1 MPRSINRLR
10 SWLVCSVVLLSSVVV
25 GMYFLGRS
33 RQRNVLN
40 EVPGKMGYG
49 VKQTAS
55 GFQFSKSERGRTL
68 FTVQAREVKEFEVN
82 GRHSEL
88 HQVNIILYGRDA
100 SRFDQISGNDFLYD
114 PKSGDITAKGE
125 VQIDLEANPA
135 GATSPDQAAPKEL
148 KNAIHL
154 KTTDLV
160 FNKNS
165 GNAFTNAK
173 VDFHGIQASGWAV
186 GIQYAGHSNTLT
198 LSSQV
203 HLLLTGASPS
213 VIDAAHA
220 AVTGQPRQI
229 LLDRPVLHRGDVSA
243 FSDQATL
250 FLGPDNS
257 VDRLIATGNVRGT
270 MHAAP
275 KRHAPEKVN
284 AAGLLGA
291 GGSAAR
297 RNKSVEQDQSS
308 EMHARCDHADLYFT
322 SAHNELR
329 TAILTGNVRVDRIG
343 LQNMEGNAGRVIL
356 DYSGKNLLQKVHAA
370 ESVCLAQH
378 AGTNPKASANG
389 GTGAHDFELTSP
401 IVDFYVVGGRF
412 LDYADSTGNAK
423 ITILP
428 ARDSGTVSSTG
439 NLPAN
444 SAEQRTVITAGK
456 FKAKF
461 VRTPEGGSSLST
473 IHGAPDAKIVNSSA
487 DQPDRIST
495 SRTLDATFVP
505 RGGIDSIV
513 QQGNVAY
520 TDGQPADTRTKAWAD
535 HARYTPADQ
544 LTVLTGSPRVIQGGT
559 ATTARII
566 HINRA
571 TGQARAEDN
580 VKTTYSDLSEQP
592 NGALLASS
600 SPLHV
605 TARSMIAYNTTGLA
619 LYTGDARLWQDANII
634 EAPSILFDREHRSA
648 TAEGTVTQ
656 PVSTLLIQA
665 SNSPSEKNS
674 RQPQKT
680 PPDKQKPEKYSPVAV
695 TAARLRYTDA
705 ERKAHYEGHVL
716 AKGSGFTANAK
727 SMDVY
732 LLPRSQTSKNQSLA
746 GPGQLD
752 RIVGQ
757 GDVIVQQ
764 PGRRAVGQQL
774 VYTAAEDKFVLS
786 GGAPS
791 IFDAERGKTTGVSLT
806 FYRRDDRV
814 LVDGQP
820 STPVVTQTR
829 VAR

>member
-1 MPRSINRLR
+1 MPRSIYRLR
-10 SWLVCSVVLLSSVVV
+10 RWLVWSAVLLSSVVA
-25 GMYFLGRS
+25 GTYFLARS

-68 FTVQAREVKEFEVN
+68 FTVQAKDVKEFELN
-82 GRHSEL
+82 GRAEL

-165 GNAFTNAK
+165 GNAFTNAR
-173 VDFHGIQASGWAV
+173 VDFHGLQASGWAV
-186 GIQYAGHSNTLT
+186 GIQYAGHTNNLT

-203 HLLLTGASPS
+203 HLLLIGVPPS

-220 AVTGQPRQI
+220 VVTGQPRQI
-229 LLDRPVLHRGDVSA
+229 LFDRPVLRRGEVSA
-243 FSDQATL
+243 LSEQATL

-257 VDRLIATGNVRGT
+257 VERLIATGNVRGT
-270 MHAAP
+270 MQVAA
-275 KRHAPEKVN
+275 KRRTPEKGN
-284 AAGLLGA
+284 TAGLV

-297 RNKSVEQDQSS
+297 QNKSPEPDQSS
-308 EMHARCDHADLYFT
+308 EMHARSDHADLYFT
-322 SAHNELR
+322 TEHNELR
-329 TAILTGNVRVDRIG
+329 TAVLTGNVQADRIG
-343 LQNMEGNAGRVIL
+343 LQDMEGNAGRVIL
-356 DYSGKNLLQKVHAA
+356 DYSGRNLLQKVHAA
-370 ESVCLAQH
+370 ESVRLAQH
-378 AGTNPKASANG
+378 AGTNPKPSANG

-401 IVDFYVVGGRF
+401 IVDFYVVDGRF
-412 LDYADSTGNAK
+412 LDYADTSGNAK

-428 ARDSGTVSSTG
+428 AGESDTVSSAG
-439 NLPAN
+439 NVPAN
-444 SAEQRTVITAGK
+444 SADQRTVITAGK

-473 IHGAPDAKIVNSSA
+473 VHGAPDAKIVNSSA

-520 TDGQPADTRTKAWAD
+520 TDGQPADKRTQAWAER
-535 HARYTPADQ
+535 ARYTPADQ

-559 ATTARII
+559 ATTARMIY
-566 HINRA
+566 INRA

-600 SPLHV
+600 SPIHV
-605 TARSMIAYNTTGLA
+605 TAHSMIAYNTTGLA

-634 EAPSILFDREHRSA
+634 EAPSILFDREHRSV

-665 SNSPSEKNS
+665 NSPTEKNS
-674 RQPQKT
+674 REPQKT
-680 PPDKQKPEKYSPVAV
+680 PPDKQKSEKYSPVAV
-695 TAARLRYTDA
+695 TAARLRYNDA
-705 ERKAHYEGHVL
+705 ERKAHYEGRVL
-716 AKGSGFTANAK
+716 AKGSGFTAAGK

-732 LLPRSQTSKNQSLA
+732 LLPRSQTSKNQLLA

-752 RIVGQ
+752 RIIGQ
-757 GDVIVQQ
+757 GDVVVQQ
-764 PGRRAVGQQL
+764 PGRRALGEQL
-774 VYTAAEDKFVLS
+774 VYTAADDKFVLT
-786 GGAPS
+786 GGSPS
-791 IFDAERGKTTGVSLT
+791 IFDAERGKTAGVSLT

-814 LVDGQP
+814 LVDGEA
-820 STPVVTQTR
+820 SSPVVTQTR

>member
-1 MPRSINRLR
+1 
-10 SWLVCSVVLLSSVVV
+10 
-25 GMYFLGRS
+25 
-33 RQRNVLN
+33 
-40 EVPGKMGYG
+40 
-49 VKQTAS
+49 
-55 GFQFSKSERGRTL
+55 
-68 FTVQAREVKEFEVN
+68 
-82 GRHSEL
+82 
-88 HQVNIILYGRDA
+88 
-100 SRFDQISGNDFLYD
+100 
-114 PKSGDITAKGE
+114 
-125 VQIDLEANPA
+125 
-135 GATSPDQAAPKEL
+135 
-148 KNAIHL
+148 
-154 KTTDLV
+154 
-160 FNKNS
+160 
-165 GNAFTNAK
+165 
-173 VDFHGIQASGWAV
+173 
-186 GIQYAGHSNTLT
+186 
-198 LSSQV
+198 
-203 HLLLTGASPS
+203 
-213 VIDAAHA
+213 
-220 AVTGQPRQI
+220 
-229 LLDRPVLHRGDVSA
+229 
-243 FSDQATL
+243 
-250 FLGPDNS
+250 
-257 VDRLIATGNVRGT
+257 
-270 MHAAP
+270 
-275 KRHAPEKVN
+275 
-284 AAGLLGA
+284 
-291 GGSAAR
+291 
-297 RNKSVEQDQSS
+297 
-308 EMHARCDHADLYFT
+308 
-322 SAHNELR
+322 
-329 TAILTGNVRVDRIG
+329 
-343 LQNMEGNAGRVIL
+343 
-356 DYSGKNLLQKVHAA
+356 
-370 ESVCLAQH
+370 
-378 AGTNPKASANG
+378 
-389 GTGAHDFELTSP
+389 LTSP
-401 IVDFYVVGGRF
+401 ILDFYVVAGRF
-412 LDYADSTGNAK
+412 LDYADTTGNAK

-520 TDGQPADTRTKAWAD
+520 TDGQPADKRTQAWAD

-600 SPLHV
+600 SPIHV

-634 EAPSILFDREHRSA
+634 EAPSILFDREHRSV

-695 TAARLRYTDA
+695 TAARLRYSDA
-705 ERKAHYEGHVL
+705 ERKAHYEGRVL
-716 AKGSGFTANAK
+716 AKGSGFTAAGK

-732 LLPRSQTSKNQSLA
+732 LLPRSQISKNQLLA

-757 GDVIVQQ
+757 GDVVVQQ

-774 VYTAAEDKFVLS
+774 VYTAADDKFVLS
-786 GGAPS
+786 GGSPS

-814 LVDGQP
+814 LVDGEA
-820 STPVVTQTR
+820 SSPVVTQTR

>member
-10 SWLVCSVVLLSSVVV
+10 RWLVGSAVLLTSVVA
-25 GMYFLGRS
+25 GMYFLARS

-40 EVPGKMGYG
+40 EVPGKIGYG

-68 FTVQAREVKEFEVN
+68 FTVQARDVKQFELN
-82 GRHSEL
+82 GRAEL

-125 VQIDLEANPA
+125 VRIDLEANPA
-135 GATSPDQAAPKEL
+135 GATSPDQAAPREL

-160 FNKNS
+160 FNKET
-165 GNAFTNAK
+165 GNAFTNAR
-173 VDFHGIQASGWAV
+173 VDFRGVQASGSAV

-213 VIDAAHA
+213 VVDAVHA
-220 AVTGQPRQI
+220 VVTGQPRQI
-229 LLDRPVLHRGDVSA
+229 LFDRPVLHRGDVSA
-243 FSDQATL
+243 LSDQATL

-257 VDRLIATGNVRGT
+257 VERLIATGNVHGT
-270 MHAAP
+270 MHVAP
-275 KRHAPEKVN
+275 KQHTKQKN
-284 AAGLLGA
+284 AAGLGSTGESGA
-291 GGSAAR
+291 KLD
-297 RNKSVEQDQSS
+297 KSVEQDQSS
-308 EMHARCDHADLYFT
+308 EMHARSDQAELLFT

-329 TAILTGNVRVDRIG
+329 TAILTGNVQVDRIG

-356 DYSGKNLLQKVHAA
+356 DYSGKNELQKVHAA
-370 ESVCLAQH
+370 ERVRLAQH
-378 AGTNPKASANG
+378 AGTNPKTSANG

-401 IVDFYVVGGRF
+401 IIDFYVVDGRF
-412 LDYADSTGNAK
+412 LDHADTSGDAK

-428 ARDSGTVSSTG
+428 AHDSGAVSATG
-439 NLPAN
+439 NPPAD
-444 SAEQRTVITAGK
+444 SADQRTVITAGK

-461 VRTPEGGSSLST
+461 VRTPEGGSGLST
-473 IHGAPDAKIVNSSA
+473 MHGAPDAKIVNSSA

-505 RGGIDSIV
+505 RGGIESIV

-520 TDGQPADTRTKAWAD
+520 TDNQSAEKRTQAWAD

-544 LTVLTGSPRVIQGGT
+544 LTVLTGTPRVIQGGT
-559 ATTARII
+559 ATTARMIY
-566 HINRA
+566 INHA

-592 NGALLASS
+592 SGALLASS
-600 SPLHV
+600 SPIHV

-634 EAPSILFDREHRSA
+634 EAPSILFDREHRSV

-665 SNSPSEKNS
+665 SNSASEKNP
-674 RQPQKT
+674 REPQKT
-680 PPDKQKPEKYSPVAV
+680 PPNPQKSEKYSPVAV
-695 TAARLRYTDA
+695 TAAKLRYTDA
-705 ERKAHYEGHVL
+705 ERKAHYEDNVL
-716 AKGSGFTANAK
+716 AKGSGFTAAGK

-786 GGAPS
+786 GGGPS

-806 FYRRDDRV
+806 FFRRDDRV
-814 LVDGQP
+814 LVDGQA
-820 STPVVTQTR
+820 SSPVVTQTR

>member
-1 MPRSINRLR
+1 MPRSIYRLR
-10 SWLVCSVVLLSSVVV
+10 RWLVLSAVLLSSVVA
-25 GMYFLGRS
+25 GTYFLARS

-68 FTVQAREVKEFEVN
+68 FTVQAKDVKEFELN
-82 GRHSEL
+82 GRAEL

-165 GNAFTNAK
+165 GNAFTNAR
-173 VDFHGIQASGWAV
+173 VDFHGLQASGWAV
-186 GIQYAGHSNTLT
+186 GIQYAGHSNNLT

-203 HLLLTGASPS
+203 HLLLIGAPPS

-220 AVTGQPRQI
+220 VVTGQPRQI
-229 LLDRPVLHRGDVSA
+229 LFERPVLHRGEVSA
-243 FSDQATL
+243 LSEQATL

-257 VDRLIATGNVRGT
+257 VERLIATGNVRGT
-270 MHAAP
+270 MQVAA
-275 KRHAPEKVN
+275 KRRTPEKGN
-284 AAGLLGA
+284 TAGLV

-297 RNKSVEQDQSS
+297 QNKSPEPDLSS
-308 EMHARCDHADLYFT
+308 EMHARSDHADLYFT

-329 TAILTGNVRVDRIG
+329 TAVLTGNVQVDRIG
-343 LQNMEGNAGRVIL
+343 LQAMEGNAGRVIL
-356 DYSGKNLLQKVHAA
+356 DYSGRNLLQKVHAA
-370 ESVCLAQH
+370 ESVRLAQH
-378 AGTNPKASANG
+378 AGTNPKPSANG

-401 IVDFYVVGGRF
+401 IVDFYVVDGRF
-412 LDYADSTGNAK
+412 LDYADTSGNAK

-428 ARDSGTVSSTG
+428 AGESDTVSSAG
-439 NLPAN
+439 NSPAN
-444 SAEQRTVITAGK
+444 SADQRTVITAGK

-520 TDGQPADTRTKAWAD
+520 TDGQPADKRTQAWAER
-535 HARYTPADQ
+535 ARYTPADQ
-544 LTVLTGSPRVIQGGT
+544 LTVLTGSPRVIQAGT
-559 ATTARII
+559 ATTARMIY
-566 HINRA
+566 INRA

-600 SPLHV
+600 SPIHV
-605 TARSMIAYNTTGLA
+605 TAHSMIAYNTTGLA

-634 EAPSILFDREHRSA
+634 EAPSILFDREHRSV

-665 SNSPSEKNS
+665 NSATEKNS
-674 RQPQKT
+674 REPQKT
-680 PPDKQKPEKYSPVAV
+680 PPDKQKSEKYSPVAV
-695 TAARLRYTDA
+695 TAARLRYNDA
-705 ERKAHYEGHVL
+705 ERKAHYEGRVL
-716 AKGSGFTANAK
+716 AKGSGFTAAGK

-732 LLPRSQTSKNQSLA
+732 LLPRSQTSKNQLLA

-752 RIVGQ
+752 RIIGQ
-757 GDVIVQQ
+757 GDVVVQQ

-774 VYTAAEDKFVLS
+774 VYTAADDKFVLT
-786 GGAPS
+786 GGSPS
-791 IFDAERGKTTGVSLT
+791 IFDAERGKTAGVSLT

-814 LVDGQP
+814 LVDGEA
-820 STPVVTQTR
+820 SSPVVTQTR

>member
-1 MPRSINRLR
+1 MPRSIYRLR
-10 SWLVCSVVLLSSVVV
+10 RWLVLSAVLLSSVVA
-25 GMYFLGRS
+25 GTYFLARS

-68 FTVQAREVKEFEVN
+68 CTVSARAVKEFEVN
-82 GRHSEL
+82 GRAEL
-88 HQVNIILYGRDA
+88 HGVNIILYGRDA

-160 FNKNS
+160 FNNNS
-165 GNAFTNAK
+165 GNAFTNAR
-173 VDFHGIQASGWAV
+173 VDFHGLQASGWAV
-186 GIQYAGHSNTLT
+186 GIQYAGHTNNLT

-203 HLLLTGASPS
+203 HLWLTGVSPS

-220 AVTGQPRQI
+220 EVTGQPRQI
-229 LLDRPVLHRGDVSA
+229 LFDRPVLHRGDASA
-243 FSDQATL
+243 LSEQATL

-257 VDRLIATGNVRGT
+257 VERLIATGNVRGT
-270 MHAAP
+270 MQVAAKP
-275 KRHAPEKVN
+275 STPEKGN
-284 AAGLLGA
+284 TAGLVA
-291 GGSAAR
+291 GSAAR
-297 RNKSVEQDQSS
+297 QNQSVKQEQSS
-308 EMHARCDHADLYFT
+308 EMHARSDHADLYFS

-356 DYSGKNLLQKVHAA
+356 DYSGRNLLQKVHAA
-370 ESVCLAQH
+370 ESVRLAQH
-378 AGTNPKASANG
+378 AGPNPKAYANG
-389 GTGAHDFELTSP
+389 GMGAHDFELTSP
-401 IVDFYVVGGRF
+401 IVDFYVVDGRF
-412 LDYADSTGNAK
+412 LDYADTSGNAK

-428 ARDSGTVSSTG
+428 AGESDTVSSAG
-439 NLPAN
+439 NLGANPAD
-444 SAEQRTVITAGK
+444 QRTVITAGK

-473 IHGAPDAKIVNSSA
+473 VHGAPDAKIVNSSA

-520 TDGQPADTRTKAWAD
+520 TDGQPADKRTQAWAER
-535 HARYTPADQ
+535 ARYTPADQ
-544 LTVLTGSPRVIQGGT
+544 LTVLTGSPRVIQAGT
-559 ATTARII
+559 ATTARMIY
-566 HINRA
+566 INRA

-600 SPLHV
+600 SPIHV
-605 TARSMIAYNTTGLA
+605 TAHSMIAYNTTGLA

-634 EAPSILFDREHRSA
+634 EAPSILFDREHRSV

-665 SNSPSEKNS
+665 NSPTEKNS
-674 RQPQKT
+674 REPQKT
-680 PPDKQKPEKYSPVAV
+680 PPDKQKSEKYSPVAV
-695 TAARLRYTDA
+695 TAARLRYNDA
-705 ERKAHYEGHVL
+705 ERKAHYEGRVL
-716 AKGSGFTANAK
+716 AKGSGFTAAGK

-732 LLPRSQTSKNQSLA
+732 LLPRSQTSKNQLLA

-752 RIVGQ
+752 KIIGQ
-757 GDVIVQQ
+757 GDVVVQQ
-764 PGRRAVGQQL
+764 PGRRALGQQL
-774 VYTAAEDKFVLS
+774 VYTAADDKFVLT
-786 GGAPS
+786 GGSPS
-791 IFDAERGKTTGVSLT
+791 IFDAERGKTAGVSLT

-814 LVDGQP
+814 LVDGEA
-820 STPVVTQTR
+820 SSPVVTQTR

>member
-1 MPRSINRLR
+1 MPRSIYRLR
-10 SWLVCSVVLLSSVVV
+10 RWLVWSAVLLSSVVA
-25 GMYFLGRS
+25 GTYFLARS

-68 FTVQAREVKEFEVN
+68 FTVQAKDVKEFELN
-82 GRHSEL
+82 GRAEL

-165 GNAFTNAK
+165 GNAFTNAR
-173 VDFHGIQASGWAV
+173 VDFHGLQASGWAV
-186 GIQYAGHSNTLT
+186 GIQYAGHSNNLT

-203 HLLLTGASPS
+203 HLLLIGAPPS

-220 AVTGQPRQI
+220 VVTGQPRQI
-229 LLDRPVLHRGDVSA
+229 LFDRPVLHRGEVSA
-243 FSDQATL
+243 LSEQATL

-257 VDRLIATGNVRGT
+257 VERLIATGNVRGT
-270 MHAAP
+270 MQVAAKP
-275 KRHAPEKVN
+275 RTPEKGN
-284 AAGLLGA
+284 TAGLVA
-291 GGSAAR
+291 GSAAR
-297 RNKSVEQDQSS
+297 QNKSPEPDQSS
-308 EMHARCDHADLYFT
+308 EMHARSDHADLYFT

-329 TAILTGNVRVDRIG
+329 TAVLTGNVQVDRIG
-343 LQNMEGNAGRVIL
+343 LQDMKGNAGRVIL
-356 DYSGKNLLQKVHAA
+356 DYSGRNLLQKVHAA
-370 ESVCLAQH
+370 ENVRLAQH
-378 AGTNPKASANG
+378 AGTNPKPSANG

-401 IVDFYVVGGRF
+401 IVDFYVVDGRF
-412 LDYADSTGNAK
+412 LDYADTSGNAK

-428 ARDSGTVSSTG
+428 AGESDTVSSAG
-439 NLPAN
+439 NLGANPAD
-444 SAEQRTVITAGK
+444 QRTVITAGK

-473 IHGAPDAKIVNSSA
+473 VHGAPDAKIVNSSA

-495 SRTLDATFVP
+495 SRTLDATFGP

-520 TDGQPADTRTKAWAD
+520 TDGQPADKRTQAWAER
-535 HARYTPADQ
+535 ARYTPADQ

-559 ATTARII
+559 ATTARMIY
-566 HINRA
+566 INRA

-600 SPLHV
+600 SPIHV
-605 TARSMIAYNTTGLA
+605 TAHSMIAYNTTGLA

-634 EAPSILFDREHRSA
+634 EAPSILFDREHRSV

-665 SNSPSEKNS
+665 NSPTEKNS
-674 RQPQKT
+674 REPQKT
-680 PPDKQKPEKYSPVAV
+680 PPDKQKSEKYSPVAV
-695 TAARLRYTDA
+695 TAARLRYNDA
-705 ERKAHYEGHVL
+705 ERKAHYEGRVL
-716 AKGSGFTANAK
+716 AKGSGFTAAGK

-732 LLPRSQTSKNQSLA
+732 LLPRSQTSKNQLLA

-752 RIVGQ
+752 KIIGQ
-757 GDVIVQQ
+757 GDVVVQQ
-764 PGRRAVGQQL
+764 PGRRALGQQL
-774 VYTAAEDKFVLS
+774 VYTAADDKFVLT
-786 GGAPS
+786 GGSPS
-791 IFDAERGKTTGVSLT
+791 IFDAERGKTAGVSLT

-814 LVDGQP
+814 LVDGEA
-820 STPVVTQTR
+820 SSPVVTQTR

>member
-1 MPRSINRLR
+1 MPRSIHRLR
-10 SWLVCSVVLLSSVVV
+10 RWLVWSAVLLSSVVA
-25 GMYFLGRS
+25 GMYFLARS

-68 FTVQAREVKEFEVN
+68 FTVRARDVKEFELN
-82 GRHSEL
+82 GRAEL

-135 GATSPDQAAPKEL
+135 GVTSPDQAAPKEI

-160 FNKNS
+160 FNKDS
-165 GNAFTNAK
+165 GNAFTNAR
-173 VDFHGIQASGWAV
+173 VDFRGIQASGSAV

-213 VIDAAHA
+213 VIDATHA

-229 LLDRPVLHRGDVSA
+229 LFDRPVLHRGDASA
-243 FSDQATL
+243 LADQATL

-257 VDRLIATGNVRGT
+257 VERLIATGNVRGT
-270 MHAAP
+270 MHVA
-275 KRHAPEKVN
+275 KRHTTEKVN
-284 AAGLLGA
+284 AAGLVGA
-291 GGSAAR
+291 GGSATR
-297 RNKSVEQDQSS
+297 QNKSVEQDQSS
-308 EMHARCDHADLYFT
+308 EMRARSDHADLYFS

-329 TAILTGNVRVDRIG
+329 TAILTGNVQVDRIG

-370 ESVCLAQH
+370 ESVRLAQH
-378 AGTNPKASANG
+378 AGPNPKASANG

-412 LDYADSTGNAK
+412 LDYADTSGNAK

-428 ARDSGTVSSTG
+428 AGDSGTVSSTG
-439 NLPAN
+439 NSPAD
-444 SAEQRTVITAGK
+444 SADQRSVITAGK
-456 FKAKF
+456 LKAKF
-461 VRTPEGGSSLST
+461 VSTPEGGSSLAT

-513 QQGNVAY
+513 QQGDVAY
-520 TDGQPADTRTKAWAD
+520 TDGQPAEKRTQAWAD
-535 HARYTPADQ
+535 QARYTPADQ

-559 ATTARII
+559 ATTARMI

-600 SPLHV
+600 SPIHV
-605 TARSMIAYNTTGLA
+605 TARSMIAYNATGLA
-619 LYTGDARLWQDANII
+619 LYAGDARLWQDANII
-634 EAPSILFDREHRSA
+634 EAPSILFDREHRSV
-648 TAEGTVTQ
+648 TAEGTLTQ

-665 SNSPSEKNS
+665 SNSLSEKNS
-674 RQPQKT
+674 GEPEKT
-680 PPDKQKPEKYSPVAV
+680 PPDKQKSEKYSPVAV
-695 TAARLRYTDA
+695 TAARLRYSDA
-705 ERKAHYEGHVL
+705 ERKAHYEGRVL
-716 AKGSGFTANAK
+716 AKGSGFTAAGK

-732 LLPRSQTSKNQSLA
+732 LLPRSQTSKNQLLA

-757 GDVIVQQ
+757 GDVVVQQ
-764 PGRRAVGQQL
+764 SGRRAVGQQL
-774 VYTAAEDKFVLS
+774 VYTAADDKFVLS
-786 GGAPS
+786 GGSPS

-806 FYRRDDRV
+806 FFRRDDRV
-814 LVDGQP
+814 LVDGEA
-820 STPVVTQTR
+820 SSPVVTQTR

>member
-1 MPRSINRLR
+1 MPRSLYRLR
-10 SWLVCSVVLLSSVVV
+10 RWLVWSAVLLSSVVA
-25 GMYFLGRS
+25 GTYFLARS

-68 FTVQAREVKEFEVN
+68 FTVQAKDVKEFELN
-82 GRHSEL
+82 GRAEL

-165 GNAFTNAK
+165 GNAFTNAR
-173 VDFHGIQASGWAV
+173 VDFHGLQASGWAV
-186 GIQYAGHSNTLT
+186 GIQYAGHTNNLT

-203 HLLLTGASPS
+203 HLLLIGAPPS

-220 AVTGQPRQI
+220 VVTGQPRQI
-229 LLDRPVLHRGDVSA
+229 LFDRPVLHRGEVSA
-243 FSDQATL
+243 LSEQATL

-257 VDRLIATGNVRGT
+257 VERLIATGNVRGT
-270 MHAAP
+270 MQVAA
-275 KRHAPEKVN
+275 KRRTPEKGN
-284 AAGLLGA
+284 TAGLV

-297 RNKSVEQDQSS
+297 QNKSPEPDQSS
-308 EMHARCDHADLYFT
+308 EMHARSDHADLYFT

-329 TAILTGNVRVDRIG
+329 TAVLTGNVQVDRIG
-343 LQNMEGNAGRVIL
+343 LQDMEGNAGRVIL
-356 DYSGKNLLQKVHAA
+356 DYSGRNLLQKVHAA
-370 ESVCLAQH
+370 EGVRLAQH
-378 AGTNPKASANG
+378 AGTNPKPSANG

-401 IVDFYVVGGRF
+401 IVDFYVVDGRF
-412 LDYADSTGNAK
+412 LDYADTSGNAK

-428 ARDSGTVSSTG
+428 AGESDTVSSAG

-444 SAEQRTVITAGK
+444 SADQRTVITAGK

-473 IHGAPDAKIVNSSA
+473 VHGAPDAKIVNSSA

-520 TDGQPADTRTKAWAD
+520 TDGQPADKRTQAWAER
-535 HARYTPADQ
+535 ARYTPADQ

-559 ATTARII
+559 ATTARMIY
-566 HINRA
+566 INRA
-571 TGQARAEDN
+571 TSQARAEDN

-600 SPLHV
+600 SPIHV
-605 TARSMIAYNTTGLA
+605 TAHNMIAYNTTGLA

-634 EAPSILFDREHRSA
+634 EAPSILFDREHRSV

-665 SNSPSEKNS
+665 NSPTEKNS
-674 RQPQKT
+674 REPQKT
-680 PPDKQKPEKYSPVAV
+680 PPDKQKSEKYSPVAV
-695 TAARLRYTDA
+695 TAARLRYNDA
-705 ERKAHYEGHVL
+705 ERKAHYEGRVL
-716 AKGSGFTANAK
+716 AKGSGFTAAGK

-732 LLPRSQTSKNQSLA
+732 LLPRSQTSKNQLLA

-752 RIVGQ
+752 RIIGQ
-757 GDVIVQQ
+757 GDVVVQQ
-764 PGRRAVGQQL
+764 PGRRALGQQL
-774 VYTAAEDKFVLS
+774 VYTAADDKFVLT
-786 GGAPS
+786 GGSPS
-791 IFDAERGKTTGVSLT
+791 IFDAERGKTAGVSLT
-806 FYRRDDRV
+806 FFRRDDRV
-814 LVDGQP
+814 LVDGEA
-820 STPVVTQTR
+820 SSPVVTQTR

>member
-1 MPRSINRLR
+1 MPRSIYRLR
-10 SWLVCSVVLLSSVVV
+10 RWLVWSAVLLSSVVA
-25 GMYFLGRS
+25 GTYFLARS

-68 FTVQAREVKEFEVN
+68 FTVQAKDVKEFELN
-82 GRHSEL
+82 GRAEL

-165 GNAFTNAK
+165 GNAFTNAR
-173 VDFHGIQASGWAV
+173 VDFHGLQASGWAV
-186 GIQYAGHSNTLT
+186 GIQYAGHTNNLT

-203 HLLLTGASPS
+203 HLLLIGAPPS

-220 AVTGQPRQI
+220 VVTGQPRQI
-229 LLDRPVLHRGDVSA
+229 LFERPVLHRGEVSA
-243 FSDQATL
+243 LSEQATL

-257 VDRLIATGNVRGT
+257 VERLIATGNVRGT
-270 MHAAP
+270 MQVAA
-275 KRHAPEKVN
+275 KRRTPEKGN
-284 AAGLLGA
+284 TTGLV

-297 RNKSVEQDQSS
+297 QNKSPEPDLSS
-308 EMHARCDHADLYFT
+308 EMHARSDHADLYFT

-329 TAILTGNVRVDRIG
+329 TAVLTGNVQVDRIG
-343 LQNMEGNAGRVIL
+343 LQAMEGNAGRVIL
-356 DYSGKNLLQKVHAA
+356 DYSGRNLLQKVHAA
-370 ESVCLAQH
+370 ESVRLAQH
-378 AGTNPKASANG
+378 AGTNPKPSANG

-401 IVDFYVVGGRF
+401 IVDFYVVDGRF
-412 LDYADSTGNAK
+412 LDYADTSGNAK

-428 ARDSGTVSSTG
+428 AGESDTVSSAG
-439 NLPAN
+439 NLGANPAD
-444 SAEQRTVITAGK
+444 QRTVITAGK

-473 IHGAPDAKIVNSSA
+473 VHGAPDAKIVNSSA

-520 TDGQPADTRTKAWAD
+520 TDGQPADKRTQAWAER
-535 HARYTPADQ
+535 ARYTPADQ

-559 ATTARII
+559 ATTARMIY
-566 HINRA
+566 INRA

-600 SPLHV
+600 SPIHV
-605 TARSMIAYNTTGLA
+605 TAHSMIAYNTTGLA

-634 EAPSILFDREHRSA
+634 EAPSILFDREHRSV

-665 SNSPSEKNS
+665 NSATEKNS
-674 RQPQKT
+674 REPQKT
-680 PPDKQKPEKYSPVAV
+680 PPDKQKSEKYSPVAV
-695 TAARLRYTDA
+695 TAARLRYNDA
-705 ERKAHYEGHVL
+705 ERKAHYEGRVL
-716 AKGSGFTANAK
+716 AKGSGFTAAGK

-732 LLPRSQTSKNQSLA
+732 LLPRSQTSKNQLLA

-752 RIVGQ
+752 RIIGQ
-757 GDVIVQQ
+757 GDVVVQQ

-774 VYTAAEDKFVLS
+774 VYTAADDKFVLT
-786 GGAPS
+786 GGSPS
-791 IFDAERGKTTGVSLT
+791 IFDAERGKTAGVSLT

-814 LVDGQP
+814 LVDGEA
-820 STPVVTQTR
+820 SSPVVTQTR

>member
-1 MPRSINRLR
+1 MPRSIYRLR
-10 SWLVCSVVLLSSVVV
+10 RWLVWSAVLLSSVVA
-25 GMYFLGRS
+25 GTYFLARS

-68 FTVQAREVKEFEVN
+68 FTVQAKDVKEFELN
-82 GRHSEL
+82 GRAEL

-165 GNAFTNAK
+165 GNAFTNAR
-173 VDFHGIQASGWAV
+173 VDFHGLQASGWAV
-186 GIQYAGHSNTLT
+186 GIQYAGHSNNLT

-203 HLLLTGASPS
+203 HLLLIGAPPS

-220 AVTGQPRQI
+220 VVTGQPRQI
-229 LLDRPVLHRGDVSA
+229 VFDRPVLHRGEVSA
-243 FSDQATL
+243 LSEQATL

-257 VDRLIATGNVRGT
+257 VERLIATGNVRGT
-270 MHAAP
+270 MQVAAKQIDLEANPAGVTSPDQATP
-275 KRHAPEKVN
+275 KEIKN
-284 AAGLLGA
+284 AIHLKTTDLVF
-291 GGSAAR
+291 
-297 RNKSVEQDQSS
+297 NKDSGN
-308 EMHARCDHADLYFT
+308 AFT
-322 SAHNELR
+322 NAHNELR
-329 TAILTGNVRVDRIG
+329 TAILTGNVQVDRIG

-370 ESVCLAQH
+370 ESVRLAQH
-378 AGTNPKASANG
+378 AGTNPKPSANG

-401 IVDFYVVGGRF
+401 IIDFYVVDGRF
-412 LDYADSTGNAK
+412 LDHADTSGNAK

-428 ARDSGTVSSTG
+428 ARDSGTVSSIG

-444 SAEQRTVITAGK
+444 SADQRTVITAGK

-473 IHGAPDAKIVNSSA
+473 VHGAPDAKIVNSSA

-495 SRTLDATFVP
+495 SRTLDATFGP

-520 TDGQPADTRTKAWAD
+520 TDGQPADKRTQAWAER
-535 HARYTPADQ
+535 ARYTPADQ

-559 ATTARII
+559 ATTARMIY
-566 HINRA
+566 INRA

-600 SPLHV
+600 SPIHV
-605 TARSMIAYNTTGLA
+605 TAHSMIAYNTTGLA

-634 EAPSILFDREHRSA
+634 EAPSILFDREHRSV

-665 SNSPSEKNS
+665 NSPTEKNS
-674 RQPQKT
+674 REPQKT
-680 PPDKQKPEKYSPVAV
+680 PPDKQKSEKYSPVAV
-695 TAARLRYTDA
+695 TAARLRYNDA
-705 ERKAHYEGHVL
+705 ERKAHYEGRVL
-716 AKGSGFTANAK
+716 AKGSGFTAAGK

-732 LLPRSQTSKNQSLA
+732 LLPRSQTSKNQLLA

-752 RIVGQ
+752 KIIGQ
-757 GDVIVQQ
+757 GDVVVQQ
-764 PGRRAVGQQL
+764 PGRRALGQQL
-774 VYTAAEDKFVLS
+774 VYTAADDKFVLT
-786 GGAPS
+786 GGSPS
-791 IFDAERGKTTGVSLT
+791 IFDAERGKTAGVSLT

-814 LVDGQP
+814 LVDGEA
-820 STPVVTQTR
+820 SSPVVTQTR